1 MFGIMTAAR
10 ANPSKSETGSDTAAV
25 LIEANRRFYDGL
37 WSDARLI
44 EPERFNTW
52 PLVSDLIARSKRRLE
67 IAPGLR
73 PRLPIM
79 GTHFVDISWPALAKL
94 RARGASTALGAV
106 SSLPLADAAFDLVCA
121 LDIVEHVEDDAAA
134 WSELTRVAAPGA
146 TVLIA
151 TPLHPEKWMAF
162 DDIVGHYRR
171 YEPAELMGKLEE
183 HNLVV
188 EQSAVYGMQLKSSLL
203 LDLGM
208 WWLAN
213 RRRQA
218 MRWYN
223 RVWFPL
229 ALRFEKKL
237 SLVPGLIDFA
247 MADEILLVCRK
258 K

>member
-1 MFGIMTAAR
+1 MFGVMTAAR
-10 ANPSKSETGSDTAAV
+10 ANPSKSETGSNTAAAV
-25 LIEANRRFYDGL
+25 IEANRRFYDGL

-52 PLVSDLIARSKRRLE
+52 PLVSELIARSKRRLE

-73 PRLPIM
+73 PRLPIL
-79 GTHFVDISWPALAKL
+79 GTHFVDISWPAVAKL
-94 RARGASTALGAV
+94 HARGASAT
-106 SSLPLADAAFDLVCA
+106 LARSVRCRWPTRRLTWFA

-188 EQSAVYGMQLKSSLL
+188 EQIAVYGMQLKSSLL

-229 ALRFEKKL
+229 ALR
-237 SLVPGLIDFA
+237 I
-247 MADEILLVCRK
+247 
-258 K
+258 